1 MKLFTLGFLCL
12 LLSCCIVEVEPR
24 PVPDTSG
31 VTVYYTPDYCAQDPY
46 EWEPEWCDWHD
57 DNTICCVW
65 LVDGWYE
72 EWCQWQGDWC
82 WDFLGEW

>member
-1 MKLFTLGFLCL
+1 MKLFTLGFMCL

-31 VTVYYTPDYCAQDPY
+31 VTVYYTPDYCAQDPH

-57 DNTICCVW
+57 DNTRCCVW
-65 LVDGWYE
+65 LVNGWYE